1 MPSIIKEPFT
11 APPLDGNP
19 VEVEKSVFVANV
31 LSPFLVIL
39 TDGEIK
45 QADYGVAGGL
55 EAVFLS
61 AGAAREPYC
70 VNVSGDSLSSLS
82 RDVLAAVGRLGY

>member
-11 APPLDGNP
+11 APSLDGDP

-39 TDGEIK
+39 TDGEIR
-45 QADYGVAGGL
+45 QADYGVANGL
-55 EAVFLS
+55 EAVFL
-61 AGAAREPYC
+61 AASKRPEPYRI
-70 VNVSGDSLSSLS
+70 NVTGDSLSALS